1 MLKHLGEVLGEF
13 WYVFTIL
20 ILGVAFGLLIPVPD
34 DNVSSITLYSND
46 GNVIKQWNG
55 ELTLHQNDY
64 QCYFDFEGRKVIVRG
79 GILVAQ

>member
-46 GNVIKQWNG
+46 GNVIK
-55 ELTLHQNDY
+55 
-64 QCYFDFEGRKVIVRG
+64 
-79 GILVAQ
+79 